1 MLYIPK
7 LFLETT
13 VFNFYFDGKQGN
25 KRLATIE
32 LFGQIVAGKYVAYT
46 SDEVSNELMKSTRA
60 KEMVELM
67 GKYGVST
74 LKVNEQIEHLADI
87 YNAEKII
94 PPRFR
99 ADAIHIATATYF
111 GMDFVL
117 SFNMGHLVKQK
128 TNVATGFVNLDEG
141 YEKVVLC
148 TPEEVINYDT
158 RRTKRRTKGL

>member
-1 MLYIPK
+1 MSYIPK

-25 KRLATIE
+25 KQLATIE
-32 LFGQIVAGKYVAYT
+32 LFRKIAEGKYAAYT
-46 SDEVSNELMKSTRA
+46 SDEVSNELMKSTRVR
-60 KEMVELM
+60 EMVGLM
-67 GKYGVST
+67 KKYDVT
-74 LKVNEQIEHLADI
+74 ALKVNEQIEHLADI
-87 YNAEKII
+87 YNDENII
-94 PPRFR
+94 PPKFR
-99 ADAIHIATATYF
+99 ADAVHIATATCF

-141 YEKVVLC
+141 YGKVVLC

-158 RRTKRRTKGL
+158 RRTKR